1 MSELFS
7 QILSWVEGHRSI
19 WVGFSYFVLAVG
31 LAQNLVYTLQL
42 PFAALALRD
51 MRRQDRVARAW
62 WLSRS
67 EVALPVS
74 ILIPAYNEE
83 LTICAS
89 VRTTLALEYP
99 VFEAIVI
106 NDGST
111 DATLEK
117 LIEEFDLKAVQVP
130 YEYQVPCHEIRKTYK
145 SEHYPNLTV
154 IDKCN
159 GGAKSDALNAGLNIA
174 RYPTF
179 CTLDADSIL
188 EPSALLGAVQPFVDD
203 PERMIAAGGVVRI
216 INGCT
221 VENGVVSKVAMPSKL
236 LVRFQIAEYIRAF
249 LMGRLAYSQLG
260 ILTII
265 SGAFALIQRENAIAV
280 GGFCTTNMGEDYDLI
295 LRMHRRLRSE
305 GRDYRMEF
313 IPEPVCWTEAPETLK
328 VLKNQRVR
336 WQQGALEGFFS
347 NLSMFANP
355 RYGRIGMLA
364 FPLSFLF
371 DVLGPLAEMSGWVL
385 IPLLYAVGIVELD
398 VLLAFAAMFMVFG
411 VFISMISL
419 LLEEFSLRRFE
430 RVGDLCSL
438 AMVAVLENFGYRQ
451 LNSFWRVVG
460 WWRFLRGGKSWGNM
474 ARIGANM
481 GTQET
486 APRNLSE

>member
-1 MSELFS
+1 
-7 QILSWVEGHRSI
+7 
-19 WVGFSYFVLAVG
+19 
-31 LAQNLVYTLQL
+31 
-42 PFAALALRD
+42 
-51 MRRQDRVARAW
+51 
-62 WLSRS
+62 
-67 EVALPVS
+67 
-74 ILIPAYNEE
+74 
-83 LTICAS
+83 
-89 VRTTLALEYP
+89 
-99 VFEAIVI
+99 
-106 NDGST
+106 
-111 DATLEK
+111 
-117 LIEEFDLKAVQVP
+117 
-130 YEYQVPCHEIRKTYK
+130 
-145 SEHYPNLTV
+145 
-154 IDKCN
+154 
-159 GGAKSDALNAGLNIA
+159 
-174 RYPTF
+174 
-179 CTLDADSIL
+179 
-188 EPSALLGAVQPFVDD
+188 
-203 PERMIAAGGVVRI
+203 
-216 INGCT
+216 
-221 VENGVVSKVAMPSKL
+221 
-236 LVRFQIAEYIRAF
+236 
-249 LMGRLAYSQLG
+249 
-260 ILTII
+260 
-265 SGAFALIQRENAIAV
+265 
-280 GGFCTTNMGEDYDLI
+280 MGEDYDLI

-371 DVLGPLAEMSGWVL
+371 DVLGPIAEMSGWVL

-438 AMVAVLENFGYRQ
+438 AMAAVLENFGYRQ